1 MILFD
6 GLYDPFTRNFI
17 IIKFTC
23 INILSFLF
31 AFNDFPNIYF
41 EHIKGYANIITAN
54 IHLIDQIIVHNMC
67 FIIRYFE
74 VLL

>member
-1 MILFD
+1 MLIFYPFYSHLMI
-6 GLYDPFTRNFI
+6 
-17 IIKFTC
+17 
-23 INILSFLF
+23 SQ
-31 AFNDFPNIYF
+31 NIYF

>member
-1 MILFD
+1 MVCTILLLEILLLLNLLHVLIFYPFYSHLMI
-6 GLYDPFTRNFI
+6 
-17 IIKFTC
+17 
-23 INILSFLF
+23 SQ
-31 AFNDFPNIYF
+31 NIYF